1 MKTSTQESTPLT
13 SSSSPRTPLLP
24 PHPNPPLNEGETETI
39 ILLSLTLNE
48 IILKNARKRKTKVK
62 KDIFYTKNIPTLSIM
77 EYLHRIVKYTRIEMS
92 VLKASV
98 ICITFYINHNKNY
111 ISLNNIHR
119 LLLASVFVNA
129 KYHQDINFSIKF
141 YAKVGGVS
149 IEELKQLESEFFSGL
164 NFQLKIEENIFAKY
178 KAFFNEKKNK
188 IKFPFIRD
196 SNSNVSKKENE
207 FFINC

>member
-1 MKTSTQESTPLT
+1 MKTTTEESTPLT
-13 SSSSPRTPLLP
+13 SSSSPRTPLIP
-24 PHPNPPLNEGETETI
+24 PRPTPSLSEDEKETI
-39 ILLSLTLNE
+39 ILLSMTLNE
-48 IILKNARKRKTKVK
+48 IIQKNSRKRKTKVK

-77 EYLHRIVKYTRIEMS
+77 EYLDRIVRYTRIEMN

-119 LLLASVFVNA
+119 LILASVFVNA
-129 KYHQDINFSIKF
+129 KYYQDINFSIQF

-149 IEELKQLESEFFSGL
+149 IEELKQLEIEFFSGL

-178 KAFFNEKKNK
+178 EAFFNEKKNK
-188 IKFPFIRD
+188 IKFPFIHD
-196 SNSNVSKKENE
+196 SNSNFSKQESE
-207 FFINC
+207 FYINC